1 MAYYKQVFEQT
12 SNPVLKTV
20 PLNNMA
26 AVAIEAVSKAIEL
39 LEPVSK
45 LIY

>member
-26 AVAIEAVSKAIEL
+26 AVAIEEKQYQ
-39 LEPVSK
+39 K
-45 LIY
+45 Q

>member
-26 AVAIEAVSKAIEL
+26 AVAIEESSIKSNRATRASF
-39 LEPVSK
+39 
-45 LIY
+45 